1 MKKWLLSVVTAITV
15 LLTSCSIYR
24 EEFTKYDNHGIP
36 NHTVQVT
43 YGTFLMLGEAGQ
55 LRTSTQTEDF
65 IREVNAQ
72 DAKSATDKESISAI
86 TEGVVRALVKP

>member
-1 MKKWLLSVVTAITV
+1 MLFS
-15 LLTSCSIYR
+15 SCSLYR
-24 EEFTKYDNHGIP
+24 EQFTKYDNHGIP